1 MGQIGNKKKIAR
13 DPPRQSLFLRRTSI
27 AQSRRFQQ
35 VLGGLGRTSGG
46 LGDALGETWAKLAK
60 RKNRGGLPYTM
71 SFLRRKSSAES
82 PGSSSQLRKRASW
95 ILHPS
100 HTTPACKTRPNP
112 DLKPQTSN
120 PKSPTSNLT
129 LKIPT
134 STPSHVF
141 KSQTAKSQTSNLI
154 SQTSTLKPRV
164 GVGGMS
170 RRR

>member
-1 MGQIGNKKKIAR
+1 MGQIGKKKKIAR

-27 AQSRRFQQ
+27 AVS
-35 VLGGLGRTSGG
+35 
-46 LGDALGETWAKLAK
+46 KLSAGQTCNK
-60 RKNRGGLPYTM
+60 KNRAGLPYTM
-71 SFLRRKSSAES
+71 PFLRRKSSAES

-141 KSQTAKSQTSNLI
+141 KSQTAKSQTSNVKPNISNLN
-154 SQTSTLKPRV
+154 SQTS
-164 GVGGMS
+164 GGGG
-170 RRR
+170 RHEP

>member
-1 MGQIGNKKKIAR
+1 M
-13 DPPRQSLFLRRTSI
+13 QSLFLRGTSI
-27 AQSRRFQQ
+27 IQSRSFQQ

-60 RKNRGGLPYTM
+60 KQNREGLPYTM
-71 SFLRRKSSAES
+71 PFLRRKSSAES

-112 DLKPQTSN
+112 DLKPQTLKPTTQTLPSKFQLLHLHTYSN
-120 PKSPTSNLT
+120 PKPQNL
-129 LKIPT
+129 KP
-134 STPSHVF
+134 
-141 KSQTAKSQTSNLI
+141 QTSNLI

>member
-1 MGQIGNKKKIAR
+1 MGQIGKTKIAR
-13 DPPRQSLFLRRTSI
+13 DPPRQSFFLRRTSI
-27 AQSRRFQQ
+27 AQSRSFQQ

-60 RKNRGGLPYTM
+60 KQNREGLPYTM
-71 SFLRRKSSAES
+71 PFLRRKNSAES

-141 KSQTAKSQTSNLI
+141 KSQTAKSQTSNVKPNISNLN
-154 SQTSTLKPRV
+154 SQTS
-164 GVGGMS
+164 GGGG
-170 RRR
+170 RHEP

>member
-1 MGQIGNKKKIAR
+1 M
-13 DPPRQSLFLRRTSI
+13 QSLFLRRTSI
-27 AQSRRFQQ
+27 AQSRSFQQ
-35 VLGGLGRTSGG
+35 VLGGLGRTSEG
-46 LGDALGETWAKLAK
+46 LGDALGETWAELAK
-60 RKNRGGLPYTM
+60 TNRAGPPYTTP
-71 SFLRRKSSAES
+71 FLRRKSSAES
-82 PGSSSQLRKRASW
+82 PRSSSQLRKRASW

-141 KSQTAKSQTSNLI
+141 KSQTAKSQTSNVKPNISNLN
-154 SQTSTLKPRV
+154 SQTS
-164 GVGGMS
+164 GWGG
-170 RRR
+170 RHEP

>member
-1 MGQIGNKKKIAR
+1 M
-13 DPPRQSLFLRRTSI
+13 QSLFLRRTSI

-60 RKNRGGLPYTM
+60 QKNREGLPYTM
-71 SFLRRKSSAES
+71 AFLRRKNSAES

-112 DLKPQTSN
+112 DLKPQVLNSPPQTLPSKFQLLHLHTYSN
-120 PKSPTSNLT
+120 PKPQNL
-129 LKIPT
+129 KP
-134 STPSHVF
+134 
-141 KSQTAKSQTSNLI
+141 QTSNLI

>member
-1 MGQIGNKKKIAR
+1 M
-13 DPPRQSLFLRRTSI
+13 
-27 AQSRRFQQ
+27 
-35 VLGGLGRTSGG
+35 
-46 LGDALGETWAKLAK
+46 E
-60 RKNRGGLPYTM
+60 KNRGGPPYAKPFFAKDKQRSVSKLSAGFGRLGEDIGRLGRCFRRNLGLIGKKKNREGLPYTM
-71 SFLRRKSSAES
+71 PFLRRKNSAES

-141 KSQTAKSQTSNLI
+141 KSQTAKSQTSNVKPNISNLN
-154 SQTSTLKPRV
+154 SQTS
-164 GVGGMS
+164 GGGG
-170 RRR
+170 RHEP

>member
-1 MGQIGNKKKIAR
+1 M
-13 DPPRQSLFLRRTSI
+13 QSLFLRRTSI
-27 AQSRRFQQ
+27 AQSRSFQQ

-60 RKNRGGLPYTM
+60 QKKNRGGPPYTM
-71 SFLRRKSSAES
+71 PFLRRKSSAES
-82 PGSSSQLRKRASW
+82 PRSSSQLRKRASW

-112 DLKPQTSN
+112 DLKPQTL
-120 PKSPTSNLT
+120 KPTSNLT

-141 KSQTAKSQTSNLI
+141 KSQTAKSQTSNVKPNVSNPN
-154 SQTSTLKPRV
+154 SQTS
-164 GVGGMS
+164 GGGG
-170 RRR
+170 RHEP